1 MQFATFRVQQ
11 IHQSTRI
18 QFKTCRRGNQ
28 LICRFVFK
36 INSEF
41 ITFVQKRT
49 TFFQWIIFLCQSL
62 VLNSFNESGM
72 TCLVEVIYNTTKNK
86 PSPDLTPHGAGA
98 VSFCSGL
105 PRLGSVLIHVC
116 LREIRNKY
124 ALITDSNRTNKE
136 YLSSFGSDPPQ
147 VNLTSISKPYQSRR
161 QISYLT

>member
-1 MQFATFRVQQ
+1 MSERKLVNLSLCLQNQF
-11 IHQSTRI
+11 RI
-18 QFKTCRRGNQ
+18 YNFCLEAN
-28 LICRFVFK
+28 
-36 INSEF
+36 N
-41 ITFVQKRT
+41 
-49 TFFQWIIFLCQSL
+49 FFLMDNFLCQSL

-124 ALITDSNRTNKE
+124 ALITDSNHTDKE
-136 YLSSFGSDPPQ
+136 YLSSFGSDPP
-147 VNLTSISKPYQSRR
+147 
-161 QISYLT
+161 

>member
-1 MQFATFRVQQ
+1 MSERKLANLSLCLQNQF
-11 IHQSTRI
+11 RI
-18 QFKTCRRGNQ
+18 YNFCLEANN
-28 LICRFVFK
+28 LFLMD
-36 INSEF
+36 N
-41 ITFVQKRT
+41 
-49 TFFQWIIFLCQSL
+49 FLCQSL

-124 ALITDSNRTNKE
+124 ALITDSNHTNKE
-136 YLSSFGSDPPQ
+136 YLSSFGSDPP
-147 VNLTSISKPYQSRR
+147 
-161 QISYLT
+161 